1 MNIPSSYSLGNI
13 KNHLLQEIQA
23 PSFVKIHLQC
33 KEMQEMHICFPGW
46 EIPWRREWQPTL
58 VFLPGESHGQ
68 KSLGAPVHKVT
79 KSRTRLKQ
87 LSMHTYLLS
96 QFLFRSEGY
105 FFERGGSLHGF
116 ETCLFSG
123 LVEVVVKISHE
134 LSRNIGNRNSGI
146 LRTFESLPLLIVY
159 WKEK

>member
-1 MNIPSSYSLGNI
+1 
-13 KNHLLQEIQA
+13 
-23 PSFVKIHLQC
+23 
-33 KEMQEMHICFPGW
+33 MHICFPGW

-159 WKEK
+159 WKEKQENELLNAMSLGIVPRAVSTSTISSIVLQPLLQVIGV